1 MKAAPERMVWGS
13 NGPHPNETNKPDDAT
28 LLDLMSKWA
37 ANKAT
42 RNRILVQN
50 PGTLYGFAKPV

>member
-13 NGPHPNETNKPDDAT
+13 NWPHPNETDKPDDAA
-28 LLDLMSKWA
+28 LFDLMSKWA
-37 ANKAT
+37 PDEAT

-50 PGTLYGFAKPV
+50 PAVLYGFPKLA